1 MAKGQKRSGREAK
14 KPKADKKPGV
24 TTMSPFDR
32 SLPPAKKIPP
42 KPAGA

>member
-24 TTMSPFDR
+24 TTISPFDR
-32 SLPPAKKIPP
+32 SIAPPKKAPP
-42 KPAGA
+42 KPAGT